1 MKLFQYG
8 TELWTMNITEET
20 TCQDCGEVFSDESG
34 FKRHFRQ
41 YQTKNESEKNMKTC
55 TADIVQVKKELT
67 RAFNC
72 DDCGKI
78 FTKKRY
84 LTQHKRTHTAAKK
97 KYDCQL
103 CDKVYTSKQS
113 LGKHIQKVHPN
124 PRKVEDAN
132 VGFVLFDSPMP
143 SLKVNKKKKIF
154 KCEQCDYESDR
165 KRNLERHIETH
176 TGNRPK
182 KTGRPKKPPGEL
194 SSVTKR
200 IYAKRSL
207 KVFMEDMR
215 KNNLEKEIMKL
226 MEKDS

>member
-1 MKLFQYG
+1 
-8 TELWTMNITEET
+8 MNTTEET
-20 TCQDCGEVFSDESG
+20 ACQDCGEVFNDESG
-34 FKRHFRQ
+34 FKRHFIRQ
-41 YQTKNESEKNMKTC
+41 YHTKNESEKNMKTC
-55 TADIVQVKKELT
+55 TADIVRVKKEET
-67 RAFNC
+67 GAFNC
-72 DDCGKI
+72 DACGKI
-78 FTKKRY
+78 FKNKKY
-84 LTQHKRTHTAAKK
+84 LTQHKRTHATARKE
-97 KYDCQL
+97 YDCKL

-154 KCEQCDYESDR
+154 KCEQCNYESDR

-207 KVFMEDMR
+207 KAFMEDMR
-215 KNNLEKEIMKL
+215 KNNLEKEILKL